1 MPTPRRRTPSTPQ
14 PSVGAAA
21 LPNITFSTAEV
32 NALVSDATK
41 SVAKKMGVRERDLP
55 SSVKNAIKTAT
66 QNALNARSKAV
77 IQRDVDSV
85 VKDKVLG
92 GVKPLDL
99 LDARMQA
106 AKQGIAHISADAKVD
121 AVLKDTAKLLWK
133 KYNALISAGFTEDQA
148 FSLLLG
154 EVQGRA
160 SRNK

>member
-1 MPTPRRRTPSTPQ
+1 
-14 PSVGAAA
+14 
-21 LPNITFSTAEV
+21 
-32 NALVSDATK
+32 
-41 SVAKKMGVRERDLP
+41 MGVREGDLP
-55 SSVKNAIKTAT
+55 NSVKTAIKTAT

-77 IQRDVDSV
+77 IQQDVDSV

-121 AVLKDTAKLLWK
+121 AVLTDTAKLLWK
-133 KYNALISAGFTEDQA
+133 KYNALKNAGFTEDQA
-148 FSLLLG
+148 FNLLLG

-160 SRNK
+160 SRNR